1 MTGPVTTR
9 PGSTWRIV
17 NITAIERVGRIA
29 IGAAAVVAAVALLL
43 SAGSVFAV
51 VLEGLLLLA
60 GLDMIFTGVTGHCSL
75 YQRLGRAPIDSG
87 GTR

>member
-9 PGSTWRIV
+9 PKSTWRVV
-17 NITAIERVGRIA
+17 NITSVERVGRVT
-29 IGAAAVVAAVALLL
+29 IGAAAVVVATALLL
-43 SAGSVFAV
+43 SASSILAV
-51 VLEGLLLLA
+51 VLEVFLVLA

-75 YQRLGRAPIDSG
+75 YQRLGRAPLRSG